1 MSTIEIQNVNPVG
14 LVAVVTPIVGG
25 GYSVKL
31 SYGTTTNVT
40 TLFDDFDSMPSTVTI
55 NVTSS
60 TVPSGYHLEASG
72 DGTWT
77 TVSASSLSG
86 SFAGSGEES
95 SVEYS
100 FTILL
105 VSDSSEVVA
114 RHDPRV
120 VLRKIG
126 GF

>member
-1 MSTIEIQNVNPVG
+1 MNPSTPPAPRSLPLISVALATYNGARHLGAQLASLRAQTWPNLEI
-14 LVAVVTPIVGG
+14 VAV
-25 GYSVKL
+25 
-31 SYGTTTNVT
+31 
-40 TLFDDFDSMPSTVTI
+40 DD
-55 NVTSS
+55 
-60 TVPSGYHLEASG
+60 ASG